1 MLLNGLLFC
10 CIGAFVYALVSRV
23 IENKI
28 LEKINRYINEKNEKY
43 YEEFLRNYEKNKKIK
58 IAQKFN
64 VIYKI
69 NLLID
74 KANMKRNLLVNPIC
88 ILLYS
93 GICVLLAYHLV
104 FRFFKLHTL
113 SLIVS
118 LPCMFVPV
126 LILSFIATQKEE
138 KIEKAFLNFLL
149 QIKNYTKI
157 SNDITSAFQEVD
169 TVEPLRSYIHKFNIE
184 LGSGVRFETA
194 IEHLKEK
201 ISIVKF
207 RDFFSNLQYCY
218 LYGGSFPELI
228 DKNYRMIA
236 DLQQEKN
243 KRLQETKSA
252 RLVLIILMVLNLY
265 VYMTYI
271 KSNYEN
277 YLIMQKSF
285 FGMAILYWNFISM
298 WGLLWFSMRVKKL
311 DY

>member
-1 MLLNGLLFC
+1 MELNVLLFC
-10 CIGAFVYALVSRV
+10 CIAVFVYECVNRV
-23 IENKI
+23 VENKV
-28 LEKINRYINEKNEKY
+28 LEKVNRYINEKNERY
-43 YEEFLRNYEKNKKIK
+43 YEEFLKNYEKNKKIK
-58 IAQKFN
+58 IAQKLN

-74 KANMKRNLLVNPIC
+74 KANVKRNILMNPIAM
-88 ILLYS
+88 ILYS
-93 GICVLLAYHLV
+93 IAFAIFAYQVAFGFL
-104 FRFFKLHTL
+104 KLHTL

-118 LPCMFVPV
+118 LPCVFIPT
-126 LILSFIATQKEE
+126 LILNFVATYKEE
-138 KIEKAFLNFLL
+138 KIEKIFLNFLL

-157 SNDITSAFQEVD
+157 SNDITSAFREVD
-169 TVEPLRSYIHKFNIE
+169 TVEPLKTYIKKFNIE
-184 LGSGVRFETA
+184 LGSGVKFEIA

-201 ISIVKF
+201 ISIAKF

-228 DKNYRMIA
+228 DKNYKMIEA
-236 DLQQEKN
+236 LQNEKN

-252 RLVLIILMVLNLY
+252 RLVLVILMILNLY

-298 WGLLWFSMRVKKL
+298 WGLLWFSMCVKKL

>member
-1 MLLNGLLFC
+1 MELNVLLFC
-10 CIGAFVYALVSRV
+10 CIAVFVYECVNRV
-23 IENKI
+23 VENKV
-28 LEKINRYINEKNEKY
+28 LEKVNRYINEKNERY
-43 YEEFLRNYEKNKKIK
+43 YEEFLKNYEKNKKIK
-58 IAQKFN
+58 IAQKLN

-74 KANMKRNLLVNPIC
+74 KANVKRNILMNPIAM
-88 ILLYS
+88 ILYS
-93 GICVLLAYHLV
+93 IAFAIFAYQVAFGFL
-104 FRFFKLHTL
+104 KLHTL

-118 LPCMFVPV
+118 LPCVFIPT
-126 LILSFIATQKEE
+126 LILNFVATYKEE
-138 KIEKAFLNFLL
+138 KIEKIFLNFLL

-157 SNDITSAFQEVD
+157 SNDITSAFREVD
-169 TVEPLRSYIHKFNIE
+169 TVEPLKTYIKKFNIE
-184 LGSGVRFETA
+184 LGSGVKFEIA

-201 ISIVKF
+201 ISIAKF

-228 DKNYRMIA
+228 DKNYKMIEA
-236 DLQQEKN
+236 LQNEKN

-252 RLVLIILMVLNLY
+252 RLVLVILMILNLY